1 RPRQLRLPN
10 PWPGDVRLPRRAHR
24 SHRPRC
30 GSHPQGCARVTRS
43 ATAVRGSRADCPGQ
57 SLRIFS
63 ADRNNK
69 ELSMAL
75 SKDEKAATLKEFG
88 DRKSTRLNSSHVSIS
103 YAVFCLKKKSKT

>member
-1 RPRQLRLPN
+1 
-10 PWPGDVRLPRRAHR
+10 GEVRLPRRAHR

-63 ADRNNK
+63 VDCNNK

-88 DRKSTRLNSSHVSIS
+88 LHETDTGSPEAQVALLSARIHQLTEHMQDHKNDHH
-103 YAVFCLKKKSKT
+103 